1 MNGSIWSEIRCNFYD
16 EEEHVWIVDAWLT
29 EDYNEPGDVIAKINA
44 SGKVTY
50 LDERAEKDPYVQ
62 EIIAEKIKS
71 IKEDAALEDCVKN
84 LIDEID
90 KRLSNAYKVLE
101 GNSDTL
107 YVKERSTGKHLEIKV
122 TELAD

>member
-1 MNGSIWSEIRCNFYD
+1 MSESIWSEIRCNFYD
-16 EEEHVWIVDAWLT
+16 EEEHVWVVDAWLT
-29 EDYNEPGDVIAKINA
+29 GGDNESGKFIAKIHD

-50 LDERAEKDPYVQ
+50 LDEKAKTDPYAQ

-101 GNSDTL
+101 GTSDTL

>member
-1 MNGSIWSEIRCNFYD
+1 MNESIWKEIRCYFYD
-16 EEEHVWIVDAWLT
+16 DEEHVWVVDAWLT
-29 EDYNEPGDVIAKINA
+29 EDDNEPGDVVAKING

-50 LDERAEKDPYVQ
+50 LDKRAEKDPYAQ

-101 GNSDTL
+101 GTSDTL

>member
-1 MNGSIWSEIRCNFYD
+1 MNGSIWKEIRCNFYD
-16 EEEHVWIVDAWLT
+16 DEEHVWVVDAWLT
-29 EDYNEPGDVIAKINA
+29 EDDNEPGDVIAKINA
-44 SGKVTY
+44 SEKVTY
-50 LDERAEKDPYVQ
+50 LDKRAEKDPYAQ

-84 LIDEID
+84 LLDEID

>member
-29 EDYNEPGDVIAKINA
+29 EDDNEPGDVIAKINA

-50 LDERAEKDPYVQ
+50 LDERTQKDPYAQ

-71 IKEDAALEDCVKN
+71 IKKDAALEDCVKN

-122 TELAD
+122 TEIAD

>member
-1 MNGSIWSEIRCNFYD
+1 MKGSIWGEIRCNFYD
-16 EEEHVWIVDAWLT
+16 DEEHVWVVDAWLT
-29 EDYNEPGDVIAKINA
+29 EDDNEPGDVIAKIND

-50 LDERAEKDPYVQ
+50 LDERAEKDSYAQ
-62 EIIAEKIKS
+62 EIIAEKVKS
-71 IKEDAALEDCVKN
+71 IKEDGAMENSIKN

-90 KRLSNAYKVLE
+90 ERLPNDYKVLE
-101 GNSDTL
+101 GTKDTL

>member
-29 EDYNEPGDVIAKINA
+29 EDDNEPGDVIAKINA

>member
-1 MNGSIWSEIRCNFYD
+1 MNGSIWSEIRCNFYND
-16 EEEHVWIVDAWLT
+16 EEHVWVVDAWLT
-29 EDYNEPGDVIAKINA
+29 EDDNEPGDVIAEIND
-44 SGKVTY
+44 SGIVTY
-50 LDERAEKDPYVQ
+50 LDKNAKTDPYAQ

-71 IKEDAALEDCVKN
+71 IKENAALEDCVKN

-122 TELAD
+122 TEIAD

>member
-16 EEEHVWIVDAWLT
+16 EEEHAWIVDAWLT

>member
-1 MNGSIWSEIRCNFYD
+1 MNESIWKEIRCNFYD
-16 EEEHVWIVDAWLT
+16 DEEHVWVVDAWLT
-29 EDYNEPGDVIAKINA
+29 EDDNEPGDVIAKINA
-44 SGKVTY
+44 SEKVTY
-50 LDERAEKDPYVQ
+50 LDKRAEKDPYAQ

-84 LIDEID
+84 LLDEID